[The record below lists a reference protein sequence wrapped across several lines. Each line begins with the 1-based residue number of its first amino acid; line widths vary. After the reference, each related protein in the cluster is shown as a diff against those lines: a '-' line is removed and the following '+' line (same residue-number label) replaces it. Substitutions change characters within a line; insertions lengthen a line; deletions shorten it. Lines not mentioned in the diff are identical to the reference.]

1 MKRKLTAAA
10 CILAASIAGAALF
23 GGCAMKGGMVPDN
36 NGGQWFGGI
45 SFDNAGTIGG
55 SGANDPAAPDNAGG
69 NSGSSESDKNENYA
83 YENIF
88 EQGFTNAALEASSYF
103 SLDRNTANYSLVRA
117 QLNSGSKIASKSV
130 RVEELINYFSYGY
143 PAPVAGEGFKATAYL
158 SNCPWQAG
166 NRLLTVGMRTE
177 EVVVEAEKNNYV
189 FLIDVSGSMSSR
201 VDGLEG
207 QTCLSLAKYG
217 ISKLVDGLGDNDSVS
232 VVTYASGVDT
242 VLDPTMATSSGKAK
256 IMNAVNGL
264 RAYGS
269 TNASG
274 GLELAY
280 RNASKNFTQNGNN
293 RIVLISDGDFN
304 VGITDATELKEFIQ
318 EKANGGVYL
327 SVLGVGMGNLRDD
340 FMQTLA
346 LNGNGNYAYI
356 DTPAEAEKV
365 LCDELQGMLTV
376 VAKDAKAKVEFNRD
390 AVEKYRLIGYDM
402 KRLTQEEYENSK
414 TDAGEIG
421 SNLCVTA
428 VYEITL
434 KEDAEAGARIADV
447 SVRYKTPDAQEE
459 REVNCSVS
467 NALTSSEDAAFISC
481 VAEFGLILRSSQ
493 YKGNAT
499 LKAVEARLADL
510 PSYLEAD
517 AYKKEFKGLVAKAIA
532 SGYYGE

>member
-10 CILAASIAGAALF
+10 CVLAASIAGAALF
-23 GGCAMKGGMVPDN
+23 GGCSMKGMPNV
-36 NGGQWFGGI
+36 GGQWFGGI
-45 SFDNAGTIGG
+45 SFDHSGVEG
-55 SGANDPAAPDNAGG
+55 GANDPAAPDNAGNG
-69 NSGSSESDKNENYA
+69 ENDQNENYV
-83 YENIF
+83 YENIY
-88 EQGFTNAALEASSYF
+88 EQGFTNVAAEESSYF

-143 PAPVAGEGFKATAYL
+143 PAPVSGEGFKATAYL
-158 SNCPWQAG
+158 SNCPWQAD

-201 VDGLEG
+201 IDGLEG

-217 ISKLVDGLGDNDSVS
+217 ISKLVDGLGENDSVS
-232 VVTYASGVDT
+232 VVTYASGVNT
-242 VLDPTMATSSGKAK
+242 ALAPTMATKSGKTK

-280 RNASKNFTQNGNN
+280 RNAAKNFTQNGNN

-304 VGITDATELKEFIQ
+304 VGITNERDLKEFIQ

-376 VAKDAKAKVEFNRD
+376 VAKDAKAKVEFNGD

-402 KRLTQEEYENSK
+402 KRLTQEEYEDSK

-434 KEDAEAGARIADV
+434 KEGAEAGARIADV
-447 SVRYKTPDAQEE
+447 SVRYKTPDTQEE
-459 REVNCSVS
+459 REVNCGVF
-467 NALTSSEDAAFISC
+467 NWLTNSEDAAFISC
-481 VAEFGLILRSSQ
+481 VAEFGLVLRGSQ

-499 LKAVEARLADL
+499 LKAVEALLADF
-510 PSYLEAD
+510 PAYLEAD
-517 AYKKEFKGLVAKAIA
+517 AYKKEFKSLVAMAIK